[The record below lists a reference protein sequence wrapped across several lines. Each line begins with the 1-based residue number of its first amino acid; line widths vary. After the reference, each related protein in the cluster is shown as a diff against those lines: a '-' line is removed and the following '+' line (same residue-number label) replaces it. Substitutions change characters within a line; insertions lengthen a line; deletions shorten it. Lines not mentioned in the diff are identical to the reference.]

1 MDENMGLKK
10 TIKEWI
16 GDDVEIAVKELVT
29 QNNTNFESLTK
40 NLENNPLLYD
50 MIYMIAVD
58 NEPISFNI
66 HHPVTNLALLYGFI
80 ENNNGII
87 AIHNRIYNEVIVNYM
102 INKMEL
108 SQVQRKTGIFLKK
121 MAD

>member
-1 MDENMGLKK
+1 
-10 TIKEWI
+10 
-16 GDDVEIAVKELVT
+16 
-29 QNNTNFESLTK
+29 
-40 NLENNPLLYD
+40 
-50 MIYMIAVD
+50 MIYKIAVD

-80 ENNNGII
+80 ENNNGKI

-108 SQVQRKTGIFLKK
+108 SQAQRKTGIFLKK